1 MTYRMRNILLAV
13 ALAGFAALL
22 VTFYVSNYKS
32 SVRHQSA
39 TVTVPV
45 AAHDIAVSTPGAT
58 VLSKDWLTTRQ
69 IPRSAVVPGAISSP
83 DQIKSLVATQPT
95 YAGEQITAERFGP
108 IAQTGLAGQITGTQR
123 AVQIAGN
130 ANQVLA
136 GILQPGDIVDFE
148 AVTTVHFTGSGSTGV
163 SGSDLTF
170 SRIVVRNLKV
180 LQVQAASTAGKIGT
194 SGSTN
199 QSAVMLRVTDSQS
212 QKLVLA
218 YSKGDY
224 WTLELRPGI
233 KSQDS
238 PNGVETAASVLVD
251 GINRSVVNA
260 IFAIA
265 GGK

>member
-1 MTYRMRNILLAV
+1 M
-13 ALAGFAALL
+13 
-22 VTFYVSNYKS
+22 
-32 SVRHQSA
+32 
-39 TVTVPV
+39 
-45 AAHDIAVSTPGAT
+45 
-58 VLSKDWLTTRQ
+58 SKDWLTTRQ

-170 SRIVVRNLKV
+170 SRIVVRDLKV

-194 SGSTN
+194 GGSTH
-199 QSAVMLRVTDSQS
+199 SERCHAPCDRLAVAEAPTR
-212 QKLVLA
+212 A
-218 YSKGDY
+218 YAKGDY

-238 PNGVETAASVLVD
+238 PNGVETAASLLVD
-251 GINRSVVNA
+251 GINRSVDQRHLRHRRR
-260 IFAIA
+260 
-265 GGK
+265 